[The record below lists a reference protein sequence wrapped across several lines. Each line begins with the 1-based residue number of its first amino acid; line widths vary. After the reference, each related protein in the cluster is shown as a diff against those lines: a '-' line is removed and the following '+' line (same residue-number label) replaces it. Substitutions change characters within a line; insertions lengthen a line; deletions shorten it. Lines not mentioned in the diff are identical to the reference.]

1 MRGNIQMKRFLL
13 PAILAFLSCSCLQ
26 ADELVYEPV
35 NPAFGGKP
43 TNGTWLLANAQAQN
57 NIDDPDL
64 EDRADKTAG
73 ELFNETLERMLTR
86 EVANVLISNL
96 TNDTTGDI
104 QLDSLIDL
112 GDFTVLIEQ
121 IGDSTLQITTY
132 DEINDTTTVYT
143 TSTEFF
149 TL

>member
-1 MRGNIQMKRFLL
+1 MKRFLL
-13 PAILAFLSCSCLQ
+13 TVILAFLSCSCLQ

-73 ELFNETLERMLTR
+73 EVFNETFERLLMRST
-86 EVANVLISNL
+86 ANALIDKL
-96 TNDTTGDI
+96 TNSDSEDVLLDTEIDMGDYTLLLET
-104 QLDSLIDL
+104 LDE
-112 GDFTVLIEQ
+112 GA
-121 IGDSTLQITTY
+121 TLQITVY
-132 DEINDTTTVYT
+132 DEITDTTTIYT
-143 TSTEFF
+143 TSSEYF